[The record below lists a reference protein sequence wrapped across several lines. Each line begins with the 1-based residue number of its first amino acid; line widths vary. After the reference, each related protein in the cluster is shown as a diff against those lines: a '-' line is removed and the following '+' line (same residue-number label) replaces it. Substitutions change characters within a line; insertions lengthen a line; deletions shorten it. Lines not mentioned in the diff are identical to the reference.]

1 MINANR
7 CISKKSN
14 IYILLSFTSNLDWMY
29 LTCKKYFNH
38 ATYYNTMS
46 YVCARKSCG
55 KEVSKKELNALPGI
69 KCSHCGFRI
78 LYKKRPEIIRRLK
91 VQ

>member
-1 MINANR
+1 MLLG
-7 CISKKSN
+7 
-14 IYILLSFTSNLDWMY
+14 ILLTTLIICEKFFNNNSFLINM
-29 LTCKKYFNH
+29 K
-38 ATYYNTMS
+38 

-78 LYKKRPEIIRRLK
+78 LYKKRPDVIKRIK
-91 VQ
+91 VI

>member
-1 MINANR
+1 MNL
-7 CISKKSN
+7 ISKK
-14 IYILLSFTSNLDWMY
+14 F
-29 LTCKKYFNH
+29 FNS
-38 ATYYNTMS
+38 ATFMIIMS

-78 LYKKRPEIIRRLK
+78 LYKKRPEIIKRLK

>member
-1 MINANR
+1 MTQ
-7 CISKKSN
+7 KKVR
-14 IYILLSFTSNLDWMY
+14 II
-29 LTCKKYFNH
+29 K
-38 ATYYNTMS
+38 

-78 LYKKRPEIIRRLK
+78 LYKKRPDVIKRIK
-91 VQ
+91 VR